1 MFGKKLRQMRTKLK
15 WSQAFLTEKTGIPQT
30 TISDIETGKSIAN
43 VEQALK
49 LSKALEVPISKL
61 LEPEETEIKKGS
73 SIANSF
79 S

>member
-15 WSQAFLTEKTGIPQT
+15 WSQAFLTEKT
-30 TISDIETGKSIAN
+30 